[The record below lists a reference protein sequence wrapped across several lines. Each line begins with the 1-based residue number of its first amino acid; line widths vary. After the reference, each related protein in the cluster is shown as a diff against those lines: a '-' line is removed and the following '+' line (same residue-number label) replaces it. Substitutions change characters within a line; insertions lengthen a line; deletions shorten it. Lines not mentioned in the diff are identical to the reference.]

1 MSIVN
6 VVLAAIAVDVI
17 TSGTVVVTTGKFVI
31 RLVDAAKDDDTAIC
45 NVDVLV
51 DVCCRLVEDIL
62 VVAGVLT
69 DIRLEVVVKGISV
82 VVEAAEEHASQA
94 EHLFHVHLVIQS
106 FALFGHHDLHSMANG
121 GLVVAGARVLVVVVK
136 DEDEAISVVDVLVD
150 VCCRLVEDDVVVAVV
165 LTDIRLEVAVKGIS
179 VVVGTAEEHA
189 SQSVHCFH
197 VHLVLQSL
205 ALLGHHDP
213 QSIANGGLVVA
224 DARAVV
230 VEQASQA
237 EHLSQLHL
245 VFQSLALLGHHD
257 LHSMAWSFLST
268 FGEGTSG
275 GFWRKKS

>member
-17 TSGTVVVTTGKFVI
+17 TSGTVVVTTGKCVVI

-82 VVEAAEEHASQA
+82 VV
-94 EHLFHVHLVIQS
+94 
-106 FALFGHHDLHSMANG
+106 
-121 GLVVAGARVLVVVVK
+121 
-136 DEDEAISVVDVLVD
+136 
-150 VCCRLVEDDVVVAVV
+150 
-165 LTDIRLEVAVKGIS
+165 
-179 VVVGTAEEHA
+179 GTAEEHA
-189 SQSVHCFH
+189 SQSAHSFH
-197 VHLVLQSL
+197 VHLVLQSF

-213 QSIANGGLVVA
+213 HSIANGGLVVA
-224 DARAVV
+224 DAKGVV

-237 EHLSQLHL
+237 EHLSHVHL

-257 LHSMAWSFLST
+257 LQSRAWSFLST
-268 FGEGTSG
+268 FGEETFG